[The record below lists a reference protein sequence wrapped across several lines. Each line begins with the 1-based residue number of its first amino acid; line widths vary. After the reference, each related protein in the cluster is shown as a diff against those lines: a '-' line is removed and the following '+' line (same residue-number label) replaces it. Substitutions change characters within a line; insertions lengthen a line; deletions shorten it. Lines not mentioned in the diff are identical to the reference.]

1 MGKQSENKNKLT
13 INSTS
18 AAPAGSARTR
28 EKSTSAA
35 ASAADMSTSPVTRCR
50 VTIPVPPPA
59 LPDVAAARNAW
70 STSRSRLRTRVADV
84 VCKQNTRV
92 ILIAHTKIEK
102 KLTAPLTKRS
112 SRCASCLAPVARAL
126 PWYSPESHASCKVAR
141 APRAAA
147 AAWCSR
153 YAHTN
158 RSDASPGVTP

>member
-35 ASAADMSTSPVTRCR
+35 ASAADMSTSPVTLCL
-50 VTIPVPPPA
+50 VTMPPPPPA

-70 STSRSRLRTRVADV
+70 STSRSRLRTKAPEV
-84 VCKQNTRV
+84 VCEQNTTSVKSPVRK
-92 ILIAHTKIEK
+92 LKNR
-102 KLTAPLTKRS
+102 LTAPLTKRS